1 MVAAAVAS
9 PTPSQRIDASFDSDD
24 FSSSNSGGQQRD
36 REVDL
41 SQLFSDVSR
50 TVGNLKN
57 ILSSNRDSL
66 GGGPG
71 GAADSDTI
79 NQSTG
84 TSSRLDSASSILND
98 IMGNRD
104 DQQSPIAKLFGSGSG
119 VCFKTCGFEDIQA
132 AARRAGELFFTM
144 KVCLIILTLVAVL
157 CFLAITVA
165 VLFYIYKNRHTLR
178 QLTSSSSNSVN
189 DDGHISVTPLIFS
202 KRTQPLLSN
211 SANNNPPKPPA
222 HQSTTITTHSANNQ
236 QKHSPVSNSSSSD

>member
-1 MVAAAVAS
+1 MMVAAAAAS
-9 PTPSQRIDASFDSDD
+9 PTPSQRLDTAAVASFDSDD
-24 FSSSNSGGQQRD
+24 FSTNGGGQQRD

-57 ILSSNRDSL
+57 ILSN
-66 GGGPG
+66 
-71 GAADSDTI
+71 SDT

-84 TSSRLDSASSILND
+84 TSSRLNSASNILND

-104 DQQSPIAKLFGSGSG
+104 DQQSPIAKLFGSSSG

-144 KVCLIILTLVAVL
+144 KVCLIILTMVAVL

-165 VLFYIYKNRHTLR
+165 VLFYMYKNRHTLR
-178 QLTSSSSNSVN
+178 QLTSSNSVN

-202 KRTQPLLSN
+202 KRTQPLHSN
-211 SANNNPPKPPA
+211 NANNNPPKPPA
-222 HQSTTITTHSANNQ
+222 HQSTTISATTHSANL